1 MLMKVSWREV
11 LSRLNG
17 LGFGPIS
24 VSWVPPVL
32 DRDVA
37 ASVLVFL
44 DDREVLYASTD
55 DEVILYSMESVERT
69 RRVLTEKLMT
79 GGIEDELADHLRAM
93 RAACR
98 HFARTIPDWTGRND
112 PASDDFTFL
121 QALGEFR
128 ATFGVHI
135 AYLAAKY
142 QIDVE
147 EGLASILPPGDED
160 AEQA

>member
-1 MLMKVSWREV
+1 MKVTWREL

-24 VSWVPPVL
+24 VSWTPPVL
-32 DRDVA
+32 DRNVA
-37 ASVLVFL
+37 ASVLAFL

-55 DEVILYSMESVERT
+55 DEVILYSMKSVEST
-69 RRVLTEKLMT
+69 RRMLTEKLMM
-79 GGIEDELADHLRAM
+79 GGIDDDLADHLRAM

-98 HFARTIPDWTGRND
+98 HFVRTTPDWTGRND
-112 PASDDFTFL
+112 LESDEFTFL

-128 ATFGVHI
+128 ATFGMHI

-147 EGLASILPPGDED
+147 EGLASILPPADED
-160 AEQA
+160 ADSW

>member
-1 MLMKVSWREV
+1 MMMKVPWREL

-24 VSWVPPVL
+24 ASWIPPVL

-37 ASVLVFL
+37 ASVIAFL

-69 RRVLTEKLMT
+69 RRVLTEKLMM
-79 GGIEDELADHLRAM
+79 GGTDDELADHLRAM

-98 HFARTIPDWTGRND
+98 YFARTIPDWTGRND
-112 PASDDFTFL
+112 PASDEFTFL

-147 EGLASILPPGDED
+147 EGLASILPPADED
-160 AEQA
+160 AEQD